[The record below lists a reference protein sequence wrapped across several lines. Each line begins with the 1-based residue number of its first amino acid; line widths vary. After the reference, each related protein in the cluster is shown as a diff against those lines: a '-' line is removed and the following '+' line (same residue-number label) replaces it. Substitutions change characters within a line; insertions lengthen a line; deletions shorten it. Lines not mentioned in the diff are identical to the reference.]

1 MAARSA
7 QPVLEPDALA
17 AAART
22 AGGGF
27 PAQVFDELV
36 RFLVED
42 GWLERRRAL
51 AAHAADERVNRH
63 SCVLVYRYMK
73 GGNMVAGRNLREL
86 R

>member
-7 QPVLEPDALA
+7 QPVLDTLARDLRLGAAEILGDRWFRLEPDALA

-42 GWLERRRAL
+42 GWLERRG
-51 AAHAADERVNRH
+51 AAHWRFT
-63 SCVLVYRYMK
+63 
-73 GGNMVAGRNLREL
+73 LRTSE
-86 R
+86 